1 MSKLNKVKIL
11 LRKSIFYEVDLA
23 NTIFRMATE
32 GSPAD
37 KAMATKYADSNEVDP
52 HRLWRLI
59 IAAFDDLYS
68 VEAVNKAPLYNREL
82 PADADRL
89 TAAIVELNDPIT
101 QGVKAMLILLN
112 KINYKV
118 LENHKRTIKA
128 IEPFVSCKNSEV
140 KMYAIESMIQ
150 CGLKEDVYPLMEV
163 AAKPIFDLPTDQ
175 RTSAFD
181 NEGHWGGCVWR
192 PIIFLAACKHEEAE
206 LTVETALRNGMFT
219 ILFVCSVSSCLS
231 SESNHAFD
239 LKYSAYIHNKRQHLN
254 CICN

>member
-1 MSKLNKVKIL
+1 MSKANTVKVL
-11 LRKSIFYEVDLA
+11 LRKSNFYEVDLA

-37 KAMATKYADSNEVDP
+37 KAMATKYADSSEVDP

-59 IAAFDDLYS
+59 IGAFHDLYS

-101 QGVKAMLILLN
+101 QGVKSMLILLN
-112 KINYKV
+112 KINHKV

-128 IEPFVSCKNSEV
+128 IEPFVTCKNGEV

-150 CGLKEDVYPLMEV
+150 CGLKEDVYPLMEL
-163 AAKPIFDLPTDQ
+163 AAKPILDLPADQ
-175 RTSAFD
+175 RNTAFD

-192 PIIFLAACKHEEAE
+192 PIIFLASCKHEEAE
-206 LTVETALRNGMFT
+206 MTVENALRYGTLIMIIIIAL
-219 ILFVCSVSSCLS
+219 ILKMTSMLFSDSVIHRSLFLSIVYHSCRLHK
-231 SESNHAFD
+231 N
-239 LKYSAYIHNKRQHLN
+239 
-254 CICN
+254 